1 MAVVS
6 HTGEIPALPEHR
18 TLCRRLVQGGRG
30 GDSLQLPRR
39 AKKRK
44 TQQARV
50 QGEKKMKTHEDEE
63 QEAPFPNGP
72 LHGVETT
79 CAETTTR
86 TRTTSLSAFT
96 AALFHAVEGLDSG
109 SPKDFVRSLLIPS
122 TQQAAASRVPPVA
135 VVCDA
140 TGGQGAAA
148 LCFLE
153 CQENRNLTTPAC
165 VPRVQSRSHST
176 TQVFPRLRLL
186 DVSSA
191 LLSTW
196 CILAKGCEKA
206 FPDTAHPEEFLLSD
220 SPQLMFQHP
229 LLGVAS
235 CGFPLLLAPPSPPWA
250 QWRHRL
256 ASRLEAGSVLMT
268 PVRIL
273 LLGRCTFLCH
283 AMMHTQHPPNRLRD
297 LSRARKFHFRLC
309 FLHPRF

>member
-148 LCFLE
+148 LC
-153 CQENRNLTTPAC
+153 
-165 VPRVQSRSHST
+165 
-176 TQVFPRLRLL
+176 
-186 DVSSA
+186 
-191 LLSTW
+191 
-196 CILAKGCEKA
+196 
-206 FPDTAHPEEFLLSD
+206 
-220 SPQLMFQHP
+220 MFQHP

>member
-30 GDSLQLPRR
+30 GDSLQLLRR

-63 QEAPFPNGP
+63 QEAPFSKGP
-72 LHGVETT
+72 LHGVERETERAT
-79 CAETTTR
+79 ERGTGSARASEQHARKLRREQGPLLSLPSRLHYSTQLRGLIQAAGLFGRSMPDKEGETFVDVLDLMPIIRPRFAEFLECFSSFVST
-86 TRTTSLSAFT
+86 
-96 AALFHAVEGLDSG
+96 G

-148 LCFLE
+148 LC
-153 CQENRNLTTPAC
+153 
-165 VPRVQSRSHST
+165 
-176 TQVFPRLRLL
+176 
-186 DVSSA
+186 
-191 LLSTW
+191 
-196 CILAKGCEKA
+196 
-206 FPDTAHPEEFLLSD
+206 
-220 SPQLMFQHP
+220 MFQHP

>member
-30 GDSLQLPRR
+30 GDSLQLLRR

-50 QGEKKMKTHEDEE
+50 QGEKKMKTPPPW
-63 QEAPFPNGP
+63 A
-72 LHGVETT
+72 T

-86 TRTTSLSAFT
+86 TRTASLSAFT

-148 LCFLE
+148 LC
-153 CQENRNLTTPAC
+153 
-165 VPRVQSRSHST
+165 
-176 TQVFPRLRLL
+176 
-186 DVSSA
+186 
-191 LLSTW
+191 
-196 CILAKGCEKA
+196 
-206 FPDTAHPEEFLLSD
+206 
-220 SPQLMFQHP
+220 MFQHP